1 MTGPEPV
8 TPRIDVVGLG
18 PAGPGLITGDA
29 QRLMAGAGALFFRTR
44 RHPAAAVHPEA
55 PSFDGHYEA
64 ADTFD
69 QVYRSIADDLV
80 AAATAGGAVVY
91 AVPGSPTVAEE
102 SVALLR
108 RHPSVAGGAVDL
120 EVHPAVSF
128 LDLAFD
134 RVGADPVE
142 AGVRVVDGGAFAV
155 DAAGERGPLVVAQCW
170 SPSVLSGIKLS
181 VDAAPRRRVTV
192 LHHLGLEDERVW
204 EVGWDELDRAFVPD
218 HLTSLW
224 IPELAA
230 PVAVELARLDEL
242 VHTLRQRCPW
252 DQRQTHR
259 SLARHLLE
267 ESYEVLEAIDAVSEV
282 DAAGTDGTG
291 TDSASEERAVAH
303 LEEELGDL
311 LFQVYFHA
319 TLAAE
324 AGRFTLADVARGVH
338 DKLVGRHPHVFGDV
352 TADTPDEVA
361 ANWETL
367 KLAEKGRTSVTE
379 GIPAALPALALA
391 TKLQRKAVAVGMVL
405 PDITEEAARLCDGV
419 GRLSSGPDPASG
431 GGGPEGGAGAPDRV
445 ADGEG
450 GGADRAGTIGDLIFS
465 LANLAR
471 GLGVDPET
479 ALRSR
484 AARFRA
490 EVETRG

>member
-29 QRLMAGAGALFFRTR
+29 LRLMAGAGALFFRTR

-64 ADTFD
+64 AHTFD

-155 DAAGERGPLVVAQCW
+155 DAAGERGPLLVAQCW
-170 SPSVLSGIKLS
+170 SPSVLSDIKLS
-181 VDAAPRRRVTV
+181 VDTAPRRRVTV

-291 TDSASEERAVAH
+291 HRR
-303 LEEELGDL
+303 GRRG
-311 LFQVYFHA
+311 
-319 TLAAE
+319 
-324 AGRFTLADVARGVH
+324 AGR
-338 DKLVGRHPHVFGDV
+338 
-352 TADTPDEVA
+352 
-361 ANWETL
+361 
-367 KLAEKGRTSVTE
+367 
-379 GIPAALPALALA
+379 
-391 TKLQRKAVAVGMVL
+391 
-405 PDITEEAARLCDGV
+405 
-419 GRLSSGPDPASG
+419 GPP
-431 GGGPEGGAGAPDRV
+431 
-445 ADGEG
+445 G
-450 GGADRAGTIGDLIFS
+450 GGAR
-465 LANLAR
+465 
-471 GLGVDPET
+471 
-479 ALRSR
+479 
-484 AARFRA
+484 
-490 EVETRG
+490 